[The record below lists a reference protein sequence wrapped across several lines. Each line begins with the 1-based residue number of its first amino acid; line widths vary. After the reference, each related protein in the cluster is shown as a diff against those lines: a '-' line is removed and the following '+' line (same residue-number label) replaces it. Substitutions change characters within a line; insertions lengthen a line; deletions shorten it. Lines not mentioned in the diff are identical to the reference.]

1 MLEVQIVNDKKYEKA
16 LVLLYRLGGLFRTK
30 PFHKLVIGPVQR
42 QALVDAGLVEA
53 NDKEPRGHGKKKKA

>member
-16 LVLLYRLGGLFRTK
+16 LVLLYSLGGMFRTR

-53 NDKEPRGHGKKKKA
+53 NGKEARGRGKKKKA